1 MIGTVGPS
9 DNIAPTLFS
18 RQGYL
23 RRNGVLM
30 MEKVHSKRAYYIK
43 LGRGGEW
50 EQSSISGSML
60 RIGWGKQDAR
70 DINRGNWDK
79 IKQQLIQESKG
90 KQGVATRDLNA
101 LWWISESTSEDLWV
115 TFSQGTLW
123 WCRLGPKGIFED
135 DISKYR
141 RVDGQWL
148 NKDVHGNSL
157 AINSIPGDLSKIQG
171 FRGTVCRVRELDTLR
186 RLVNDEPSNEYNEIQ
201 KRNRALTDSVA
212 KGIRKLHWKDFETFV
227 DLVFRGSGWRRLSM
241 LGGAMK
247 TTDLELEDPI
257 TRDQYQVQVKSQ
269 ASREDFE
276 SFSKVSDQGLH
287 RKRYFV
293 VHTPDPRLAAFQEQP
308 PDVELILPG
317 RLSDMGVR
325 LGLVDWLL
333 NHIK

>member
-1 MIGTVGPS
+1 
-9 DNIAPTLFS
+9 
-18 RQGYL
+18 
-23 RRNGVLM
+23 

-115 TFSQGTLW
+115 TFSQGTMW
-123 WCRLGPKGIFED
+123 WCRLGPKGILED
-135 DISKYR
+135 DTSKYR

-212 KGIRKLHWKDFETFV
+212 KVTF
-227 DLVFRGSGWRRLSM
+227 
-241 LGGAMK
+241 
-247 TTDLELEDPI
+247 
-257 TRDQYQVQVKSQ
+257 
-269 ASREDFE
+269 
-276 SFSKVSDQGLH
+276 
-287 RKRYFV
+287 
-293 VHTPDPRLAAFQEQP
+293 PRSE
-308 PDVELILPG
+308 
-317 RLSDMGVR
+317 
-325 LGLVDWLL
+325 
-333 NHIK
+333 